1 MTLLAEA
8 RAPAEA
14 RTKPSRRKPRLAP
27 WAFIGPA
34 IGLFTVF
41 FAYPLVASLVQSFQT
56 DERGETVWA
65 GLANYRRLLGD
76 PLMPTALGNTA
87 IILAIQVP
95 LMLVL
100 ALLLAQIL
108 NQSWLRMRT
117 GYRIAYFLPA
127 VTTLVAYAIVFRVL
141 LRADS
146 GVLNQLLGLVGLPGV
161 DWLND
166 PVWAKVAL
174 IASITWK
181 WTGYNMVIL
190 LAGLQAIPREQYEA
204 AAVDGAGPVTT
215 YVKVVVPQLRP
226 VILFCLITSTI
237 GTLQLFD
244 EPYLLTGGGPDNAT
258 LTPIIYLYQV
268 GFQQLDFGYASAI
281 AWVVVLLIGA
291 LSLLQFKALG
301 RRG

>member
-8 RAPAEA
+8 RA
-14 RTKPSRRKPRLAP
+14 KPPGRRPRPAP
-27 WAFIGPA
+27 WAFVGPA
-34 IGLFTVF
+34 IGLFAVF
-41 FAYPLVASLVQSFQT
+41 FAYPLVASLVESFQT

-65 GLANYRRLLGD
+65 GLDNYRRLLGD
-76 PLMPTALGNTA
+76 PLMPKALGNTA
-87 IILAIQVP
+87 IILLVQVP

-127 VTTLVAYAIVFRVL
+127 VTTLAAYAIVFRVL
-141 LRADS
+141 LRADT
-146 GVLNQLLGLVGLPGV
+146 GVLNQLLGGVGLPAV

-181 WTGYNMVIL
+181 WTGYNMIIL

-204 AAVDGAGPVTT
+204 AAVDGAGPATT

-244 EPYLLTGGGPDNAT
+244 EPYLLTGGGPGNAT

-291 LSLLQFKALG
+291 LSLIQFKALG
-301 RRG
+301 RRR

>member
-1 MTLLAEA
+1 APATAA
-8 RAPAEA
+8 RARPA
-14 RTKPSRRKPRLAP
+14 RRKSRLTP
-27 WAFIGPA
+27 WAFVGPA
-34 IGLFTVF
+34 VALFAVF

-65 GLANYRRLLGD
+65 GLDNYRRLLGD

-87 IILAIQVP
+87 IILLIQVP

-141 LRADS
+141 LRSDS
-146 GVLNQLLGLVGLPGV
+146 GVLNQLLGVVGLPAV

-244 EPYLLTGGGPDNAT
+244 EPYLLTGGGPGDAT
-258 LTPIIYLYQV
+258 LTPIIYLYRV
-268 GFQQLDFGYASAI
+268 GFDQLDFGYASAI

-291 LSLLQFKALG
+291 LSLIQFKALG
-301 RRG
+301 RRK

>member
-1 MTLLAEA
+1 MTLLGAVRA
-8 RAPAEA
+8 RAKPA
-14 RTKPSRRKPRLAP
+14 RRRPRSAP

-34 IGLFTVF
+34 AALFAVF
-41 FAYPLVASLVQSFQT
+41 FAYPLVASLVESFQT

-87 IILAIQVP
+87 IILLIQVP

-108 NQSWLRMRT
+108 NQSWLRLRT

-141 LRADS
+141 LRADT
-146 GVLNQLLGLVGLPGV
+146 GVFNQLLGGVGLPTV

-291 LSLLQFKALG
+291 LSLIQFKALG
-301 RRG
+301 RRR